1 MVENVVSSN
10 PSVPPLVY
18 AEVSVRSVGGNSLF
32 ETSSLVTSENV
43 NNFYSD
49 SQLISTAID
58 RLRTEGFEVL
68 QVGSATISIAAP
80 AEVYERVFG
89 TSIVAEERAVIKE
102 LGQETTATFL
112 ECPDTSVP
120 GLIDPSGSSL
130 ADVIEGVALN
140 EPVYYFAEN
149 ALPPKKS
156 YWHLNVPGDVS
167 LALNADRAHRMNLT
181 GRGIKVVMTDSGWY
195 RHPFF
200 VERGYRSNPVVLG
213 PSAANP
219 ERDESGHG
227 TGESANIFAVAPDVD
242 FTMVKMNFV
251 NSIGAFKAAVD
262 LNPDIISCSWGSSNQ
277 FGPLSAANQALAAA
291 IADAVRRGIIVVFSA
306 GNGHWGFPGQHPDV
320 ISAGG
325 VFRDPDGNLQASD
338 YASGFAS
345 NIYSGRN
352 VPDVSGLVGMRP
364 KAAYIMLPVEPGDDI
379 DQGLAGNTHPN
390 GDETAPDDGWA
401 AFSGTSAAAPQIA
414 GICALVKQACSR
426 LTPSQVRDILKRT
439 ARDVTQGNCSPST
452 GANPAVAGPDLAT
465 GHGLADAYRATMIA
479 RFRCVLPPPII
490 NPPVIPRPIN
500 PIPTPPVINPI
511 PTPPI
516 PPIPSSP
523 AESTLTQEEIE
534 AMENMILGSDG

>member
-1 MVENVVSSN
+1 MVGNVVSSN

-32 ETSSLVTSENV
+32 ETPSLVTSENV

-49 SQLISTAID
+49 SQLVSIAID

-80 AEVYERVFG
+80 AELYERVFG
-89 TSIVAEERAVIKE
+89 TSIVAEEREVIKE
-102 LGQETTATFL
+102 LGRETTATFL

-130 ADVIEGVALN
+130 ANVIEGVALS
-140 EPVYYFAEN
+140 EPVYYFGEN

-167 LALNADRAHRMNLT
+167 LALNADRAHRINLT

-195 RHPFF
+195 RHPYF
-200 VERGYRSNPVVLG
+200 VERGYRSSPVVLG

-262 LNPDIISCSWGSSNQ
+262 LNPDIISCSWGSDTRERTR
-277 FGPLSAANQALAAA
+277 LSSADQALAAA

-325 VFRDPDGNLQASD
+325 VFRDSNGNLQASD

-345 NIYSGRN
+345 KIYQGRN

-379 DQGLAGNTHPN
+379 DRGLAGSTHPN

-414 GICALVKQACSR
+414 GICALIKQACSR
-426 LTPSQVRDILKRT
+426 L
-439 ARDVTQGNCSPST
+439 
-452 GANPAVAGPDLAT
+452 
-465 GHGLADAYRATMIA
+465 
-479 RFRCVLPPPII
+479 
-490 NPPVIPRPIN
+490 N
-500 PIPTPPVINPI
+500 PITGKGYSQ
-511 PTPPI
+511 TY
-516 PPIPSSP
+516 SS
-523 AESTLTQEEIE
+523 
-534 AMENMILGSDG
+534 